1 MSEAETVELLVE
13 QTGTLLVGVSVFFT
27 VISVYLAGLN
37 YVLANE
43 TLFTR
48 TLSFFFVSVALG
60 MILAIMYGAQVQHE
74 GLIGTLE
81 QLRETNGLSPAGL
94 AALGNYT
101 EGLRYAREK
110 SLTIDELV
118 IYFVWC
124 SASLTYAALI
134 YLTFFYRWRPNVTP
148 IEISGAPL

>member
-13 QTGTLLVGVSVFFT
+13 QTSTLLAGVGVFFT

-37 YVLANE
+37 YVLSSE
-43 TLFTR
+43 TIFTR
-48 TLSFFFVSVALG
+48 SLAFFFVSVALG

-74 GLIGTLE
+74 GLIGNLE
-81 QLRETNGLSPAGL
+81 RLRDTEGISPAGL

-101 EGLRYAREK
+101 EGFRYAPDQE
-110 SLTIDELV
+110 LTIDELV

-124 SASLTYAALI
+124 SAALTYAALI
-134 YLTFFYRWRPNVTP
+134 YLTFVYRWRPNVTP
-148 IEISGAPL
+148 IALPGAL

>member
-37 YVLANE
+37 YVLATE

-48 TLSFFFVSVALG
+48 ILAFFFVSIALG
-60 MILAIMYGAQVQHE
+60 MILAIMYGAQVQHA
-74 GLIGTLE
+74 GLIGNLE
-81 QLRETNGLSPAGL
+81 QMRDAGGISPAGM

-101 EGLRYAREK
+101 EGLRYAPDKE
-110 SLTIDELV
+110 LTIDELV
-118 IYFVWC
+118 IYFVWVFTT
-124 SASLTYAALI
+124 LTYAALI
-134 YLTFFYRWRPNVTP
+134 YLTFFYRWRPNATPVTLAGV
-148 IEISGAPL
+148 SV